1 MATLGVRLMA
11 SFALA
16 AIGHAAFAGPGQAM
30 EATTS
35 SPVSSSPS
43 SSSSR
48 NGATIDAEQRV
59 KAEADARQQEVR
71 QRNQLKERYSAD
83 PALNPWGK
91 GSARPPSSDAPGKA
105 SATQQEK

>member
-35 SPVSSSPS
+35 SPVS

-91 GSARPPSSDAPGKA
+91 GSTRPPSSDAPGKA